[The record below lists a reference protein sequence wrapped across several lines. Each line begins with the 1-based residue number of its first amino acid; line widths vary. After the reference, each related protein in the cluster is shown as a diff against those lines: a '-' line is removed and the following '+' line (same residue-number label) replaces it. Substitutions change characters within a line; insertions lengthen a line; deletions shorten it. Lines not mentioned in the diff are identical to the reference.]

1 MVFAGEEHSSEDV
14 VVGVQGG
21 EVLEEVRFTVDD
33 QPRAAVTL
41 KHHRRHYTI
50 PETCLK
56 LYYDFN
62 WSVLEIICSKRLL
75 GRYCHPNC
83 VCYLV

>member
-41 KHHRRHYTI
+41 KHHADIVQYRKH
-50 PETCLK
+50 
-56 LYYDFN
+56 
-62 WSVLEIICSKRLL
+62 V
-75 GRYCHPNC
+75 
-83 VCYLV
+83 